1 MTTTTSLYQLE
12 PDYYD
17 SIEECNTK
25 NSFNTNPRYKNFRQ
39 KHFTA
44 GDEEQFDQYRYDRN
58 STIKEVEIDPEN
70 IFKNELTVEISPLYK
85 NVEATGVLNTFKYI
99 FYKFKKGI
107 FVKIVDNQLKVF
119 LPFSNVNFQNE
130 WASHIKFNPKYY
142 NKAYGKDKLMY
153 NFFKYITESEGY
165 TFNRQK
171 INSNVSNWYGN
182 NSLIR
187 YEFPISE
194 SDTNIPIIKNMLDEL
209 CASRKIPDIEF
220 FINKRDFPI
229 ITENHTEPYY
239 NIFDTKNQPL
249 LSHKYEKYIP
259 ILSMSKSEG
268 FADIIMPNYNDWSRI
283 QIKENKWFSKSCIN
297 NVEVNCETKW
307 EDKKSI
313 AVFRGSS
320 TGCGVTINTNQRLK
334 AAYLSYIDKGKL
346 LDAGITKWNLR
357 PRKIM
362 GEKYLQTIDVNSL
375 PFKLVDRLTPQQQCQ
390 YKYVVHIDGHV
401 SAFRLS
407 SELNMESTILMVESE
422 WKLWYS
428 NLLKPFVHYIPI
440 KNDLSDL
447 LEKIRWCR
455 KNDSKCKEIAHNAKL
470 FYNKY
475 LQKNGVLDYLQ
486 KLLIDIKKHT
496 GYYLYNSIKPMEIQ
510 IDLELKNISRHLD
523 FPNVKNKDINTVPK
537 IVRCYGLLKGVHY
550 LVNMTNSSF
559 LTDAQYKN
567 KIFENKLG
575 IVNKYTLADF
585 NFAVK
590 TTKDSTKAKEHIHE
604 TFIGINC
611 INNIIKQIPN
621 FVYNFGFVQEEQIHH
636 TITEYIEGINLLD
649 YIKSDT
655 FDFNDYLLITSQIC
669 LALQVAQNNYN
680 FVHNDLT
687 PWNIMIKKLDKPVF
701 VEYVLDFKTVIKIKT
716 HIVPILIDYG
726 KSNATVDNINYGF
739 INMYT
744 FSSCQ
749 DIISY
754 LVTTLFQIIVDK
766 GDVVVHD
773 NIIKLSNFISGT
785 TYCKNTFNSLKDI
798 TTFCY
803 NAKKYS
809 NLINSNKH
817 ELESTTPLDLF
828 YYIQKEIASIDFTF
842 VDIYNS
848 FMNKGDGTQVF
859 KYILSHNTEQQLQ
872 TFINCFDEILESRIK
887 YSFNFLNY
895 YYIQELENKLTT
907 VYEQFMEFKHD
918 NSLKIDTYKQVLDKL
933 FGISLKTKELY
944 TIDEADLNL
953 KILNYD
959 QNIFLLPKKV
969 DELIVHFNDNKY
981 IEYKQVLEYIL
992 LNHGCYALPP
1002 IIKNNYIEQFNKLL
1016 KTKSLFNQAS
1026 IKTLLYISK
1035 IIYSKNL
1042 EL

>member
-1 MTTTTSLYQLE
+1 M
-12 PDYYD
+12 
-17 SIEECNTK
+17 
-25 NSFNTNPRYKNFRQ
+25 
-39 KHFTA
+39 
-44 GDEEQFDQYRYDRN
+44 
-58 STIKEVEIDPEN
+58 
-70 IFKNELTVEISPLYK
+70 
-85 NVEATGVLNTFKYI
+85 
-99 FYKFKKGI
+99 
-107 FVKIVDNQLKVF
+107 KIVDNQLKVF

-130 WASHIKFNPKYY
+130 WASQIKFNPKYY

-153 NFFKYITESEGY
+153 NFFKYITDSEGY

-171 INSNVSNWYGN
+171 INSNISNWYGN

-209 CASRKIPDIEF
+209 CSSRKVPDIEF

-249 LSHKYEKYIP
+249 LSHKYEKFIP

-268 FADIIMPNYNDWSRI
+268 FADVIIPNYNDWSRI
-283 QIKENKWFSKSCIN
+283 QINEGKWFSKSCIN

-307 EDKKSI
+307 EDKKPI

-334 AAYLSYIDKGKL
+334 AAYLSYIDKGKS

-407 SELNMESTILMVESE
+407 SELNMGSTILMVESQ

-428 NLLKPFVHYIPI
+428 DLLKPFVHYIPI

-470 FYNKY
+470 FYNTY

-496 GYYLYNSIKPMEIQ
+496 GSYLYNSIKPMEVQ
-510 IDLELKNISRHLD
+510 IDLELKNILSHLD
-523 FPNVKNKDINTVPK
+523 FPHVINKNINTIPK
-537 IVRCYGLLKGVHY
+537 IHRCYGLLKGVHY
-550 LVNMTNSSF
+550 LVNMINESF
-559 LTDAQYKN
+559 LTTAEYTN

-575 IVNKYTLADF
+575 VVNKYTLANF

-590 TTKDSTKAKEHIHE
+590 TTKDSAKTREHIHE
-604 TFIGINC
+604 TFIGLNC
-611 INNIIKQIPN
+611 INNIVKQIPN
-621 FVYNFGFVQEEQIHH
+621 FVYNFGLIRDDETCH
-636 TITEYIEGINLLD
+636 TVTEYIEGLNLLD
-649 YIKSDT
+649 YIKSNE

-680 FVHNDLT
+680 FVHNDVT
-687 PWNIMIKKLDKPVF
+687 PWNIMIKKLDEPVF

-716 HIVPILIDYG
+716 HIVPILVDYG

-739 INMYT
+739 INMYK

-754 LVTTLFQIIVDK
+754 LVTSLFQIIVDK
-766 GDVVVHD
+766 GDVVVHE
-773 NIIKLSNFISGT
+773 NVIQLANFISGT
-785 TYCKNTFNSLKDI
+785 TYCKNKFNSFKDI

-809 NLINSNKH
+809 NLINSDKY
-817 ELESTTPLDLF
+817 ELQTRTPLDLF
-828 YYIQKEIASIDFTF
+828 YFIQRKITSIQ
-842 VDIYNS
+842 VDNYNS
-848 FMNKGDGTQVF
+848 FMNKGDGEQVF
-859 KYILSHNTEQQLQ
+859 KYILANNIDQRVESY
-872 TFINCFDEILESRIK
+872 IDCFDQILKSRIK

-895 YYIQELENKLTT
+895 YYIQELENKLNT
-907 VYEQFMEFKHD
+907 VYEQF
-918 NSLKIDTYKQVLDKL
+918 IDFNTDYTLEIHRYKSVLDKL
-933 FGISLKTKELY
+933 FETTIKTKELY
-944 TIDEADLNL
+944 TVDDTDLDL
-953 KILNYD
+953 KIVEYD

-969 DELIVHFNDNKY
+969 NDLIVDFNDNKY
-981 IEYKQVLEYIL
+981 IQYKQVLEYML
-992 LNHGCYALPP
+992 LNGGCYALPP
-1002 IIKNNYIEQFNKLL
+1002 IIKKGYIEKFDKLL
-1016 KTKSLFNQAS
+1016 KSKSLFNQAS
-1026 IKTLLYISK
+1026 MKTLLYVSK